1 MRIFNV
7 PYFTVYLRYNTS
19 LLPPPSNYVASFII
33 RQQKI
38 DDMRIMRRPI
48 VISQI
53 DVLIRIELSVFKNQ
67 KYLKR
72 CSIVNTR
79 IKEGVIYTIKK

>member
-1 MRIFNV
+1 MRG
-7 PYFTVYLRYNTS
+7 
-19 LLPPPSNYVASFII
+19 
-33 RQQKI
+33 
-38 DDMRIMRRPI
+38 PI

-72 CSIVNTR
+72 CSIANTR
-79 IKEGVIYTIKK
+79 IKEGVIYTIKKW